1 MIPVDFITEW
11 RGTAPWVED
20 YLVEQDL
27 VITRSL
33 VEIFTDPLL
42 CSQLAFRGGT
52 AIHKLFLRPA
62 IRFSEDI
69 DLVQVVPARI
79 GPVFDAIR
87 ARLDHI
93 LGSPDRETSYQTAI
107 LTYRFM
113 SEDQPPVP
121 LRLKIEINT
130 RQHLNLLGPA
140 KAQLDVDTRWFSG
153 SARIPTFDLD
163 ELLGTKL
170 RTLYQRRKGRDL
182 FDIAHALRTATVNAD
197 RIVDAFTYYVQHQGL
212 RITRSAFIT
221 NLEEKLENPV
231 FTADM
236 TPLLRMGA
244 TWDPAGDTEL
254 VVDTLVSRL
263 P

>member
-1 MIPVDFITEW
+1 MIPEDFITEW
-11 RGTAPWVED
+11 RSTAPWVED

-33 VEIFTDPLL
+33 VEIFTDPFLHSHL
-42 CSQLAFRGGT
+42 VFRGGT
-52 AIHKLFLRPA
+52 AIHKLFLAPA

-69 DLVQVVPARI
+69 DLVQVAPARI

-87 ARLDHI
+87 AKLDLH
-93 LGSPDRETSYQTAI
+93 LGSPDRETSHQTAT

-130 RQHLNLLGPA
+130 REHLNLFGPTEV
-140 KAQLDVDTRWFSG
+140 QLDVDSRWFSG
-153 SARIPTFDLD
+153 SVKIPTFDLD

-170 RTLYQRRKGRDL
+170 RALYQRRKGRDL
-182 FDIAHALRTATVNAD
+182 FDIAYALRNVIVDAQ
-197 RIVDAFTYYVQHQGL
+197 RIVDAFTYYVRHQDL
-212 RITRSAFIT
+212 RITRSAFMA
-221 NLEEKLENPV
+221 NLEEKLKNPI

-236 TPLLRMGA
+236 TPLLRIGA
-244 TWDPAGDTEL
+244 TWNPIEDTQL
-254 VVDTLVSRL
+254 VIDTLISRL